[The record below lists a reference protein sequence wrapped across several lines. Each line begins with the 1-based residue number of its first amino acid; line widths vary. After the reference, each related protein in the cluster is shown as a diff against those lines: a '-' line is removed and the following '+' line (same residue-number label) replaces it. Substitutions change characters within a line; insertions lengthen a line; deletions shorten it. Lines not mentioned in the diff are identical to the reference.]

1 MNKEKHMRLIPSACL
16 IAGLLVVFPAWGD
29 SAAKPRSAK
38 DIGITRLAGQPGDQ
52 EAIVVSVLIANPDGT
67 LAPRA
72 ANQQF
77 RTGERFKVR
86 VQTSQ
91 DGTLLLTNITPRGE
105 QRELLRIQASAQGEL
120 LLPREPGTLFEL
132 TGNAGEDQLIVTLLP
147 QGMPSAK
154 GLVSLGAKDIR
165 LAVEHTQSASYLTQ
179 ERGQPIQTVIRI
191 SHSR

>member
-1 MNKEKHMRLIPSACL
+1 MRPMRSACL
-16 IAGLLVVFPAWGD
+16 IAGLLAAFPAWAD
-29 SAAKPRSAK
+29 SSAKPRSAK
-38 DIGITRLAGQPGDQ
+38 DIGIARLAGQPGSQ
-52 EAIVVSVLIANPDGT
+52 EVIVVSVLIANPDGT

-72 ANQQF
+72 ANQNF

-105 QRELLRIQASAQGEL
+105 QRELLRAQATAQGEL

-147 QGMPSAK
+147 QGVQFK
-154 GLVSLGAKDIR
+154 GAGMGAKDIR
-165 LAVEHTQSASYLTQ
+165 LAVEHTQSASYYTQ

>member
-1 MNKEKHMRLIPSACL
+1 MRPMRSACL
-16 IAGLLVVFPAWGD
+16 IAGLFAVLPAWAD
-29 SAAKPRSAK
+29 SSAKPQSAK
-38 DIGITRLAGQPGDQ
+38 DIGIARLAGQPGNQ
-52 EAIVVSVLIANPDGT
+52 EAIVVSVLVANPDGT

-72 ANQQF
+72 ANQNF

-86 VQTSQ
+86 VQTTQ
-91 DGTLLLTNITPRGE
+91 DGTLLLANVTPRGE
-105 QRELLRIQASAQGEL
+105 HRELLRIQAAAQGEL

-132 TGNAGEDQLIVTLLP
+132 TGDAGEDQLIVTLLP
-147 QGMPSAK
+147 QGWPSAK
-154 GLVSLGAKDIR
+154 GAVSLGAKDIR